1 MFWWVSL
8 VITLYLTIKSW
19 WGILL
24 TALEGLNKQNFPLK
38 KEIFHSFHSFWLVLC
53 LSYNFFGNW
62 NTIRTFS
69 NPLMIIECQIS
80 RLSLLHLDKYNVIHG
95 LANYSCIIYLGTY
108 KYFHVSWT
116 WLVQFLI
123 LRMICWEIC
132 GQTTYL

>member
-8 VITLYLTIKSW
+8 VITLYPTIESW

-38 KEIFHSFHSFWLVLC
+38 KEIFHCFHSFWLVLC
-53 LSYNFFGNW
+53 LSYHFFGNW

-80 RLSLLHLDKYNVIHG
+80 RLSLLHIDKYNVIH
-95 LANYSCIIYLGTY
+95 ACATYSCIIYLGTY

-123 LRMICWEIC
+123 LRMLCWEIC